1 MIVKNITIAGAGTL
15 GSQVA
20 WQTAF
25 SGFNVTVYDAFQ
37 ASLETGKNFHKQYAE
52 LFMSSRGASQQEID
66 QTLARLSYTINL
78 AEAVKDADLIN
89 ESIPESVEI
98 KTAFYRDLAK
108 VAPQKTIFTTN
119 SSTFLPSDFADATG
133 RPERF
138 LALHFGNPVWFS
150 RIGEIMG
157 HPDTDPAII
166 EQVTEFSKA
175 IGMVPIPIRKEQNGY
190 IINAILVPWLN
201 ASVDLVVNG
210 VADPEDIDKTWML
223 ANDVPMGPFS
233 ILDKIGLKL
242 GYDIN
247 KLWGEKLND
256 QAALAR
262 ADFYKINFVDKNKL
276 GVETGEGFY
285 TYPNPAFEDPEFI
298 K

>member
-1 MIVKNITIAGAGTL
+1 MIIKNVTIAGAGTL

-20 WQTAF
+20 WQTALN
-25 SGFNVTVYDAFQ
+25 GFNVTVYDAFQ
-37 ASLETGKNFHKQYAE
+37 ASLETGKNLHKQYAE
-52 LFMSSRGASQQEID
+52 LFISSRGASQQEID
-66 QTLARLSYTINL
+66 QTLARLIYTTNL
-78 AEAVKDADLIN
+78 AEAVKVADIIN

-98 KTAFYRDLAK
+98 KTAFYRELAK

-119 SSTFLPSDFADATG
+119 SSTFLPSDFAEATG

-157 HPDTDPAII
+157 HPATDPAII

-175 IGMVPIPIRKEQNGY
+175 IGMVPIPIRKEKNGY
-190 IINAILVPWLN
+190 IINAILIPWLN

-223 ANDVPMGPFS
+223 ANDVPMGPFA
-233 ILDKIGLKL
+233 ILDKLGLEL

-247 KLWGEKLND
+247 KLWGEKRND

-262 ADFYKINFVDKNKL
+262 ADFYRTNRA
-276 GVETGEGFY
+276 
-285 TYPNPAFEDPEFI
+285 YPVSSQAYYM
-298 K
+298 